1 MENKESITGWKITG
15 WSLPDQNMVHVI
27 IKNAKTGEEEHK
39 SYKQR
44 WSFIKFMGFHG
55 LFNEAWE
62 IAANVW
68 NR

>member
-1 MENKESITGWKITG
+1 MSKNKWWLNGGRGGGRTIRLIWEAYE
-15 WSLPDQNMVHVI
+15 
-27 IKNAKTGEEEHK
+27 NAKTGEEEHK